1 MKYNIDSIIIINNIE
16 WRVAGVAFRF
26 GKEWQY
32 TLQRE
37 TTDGAF
43 KTIYMNENSINEIF
57 MQESQTDEPL
67 SQIGK

>member
-1 MKYNIDSIIIINNIE
+1 MKYEIDSIVIINNLE

-37 TTDGAF
+37 TTDGDF

-57 MQESQTDEPL
+57 KNESQTDDSI